1 MASTTI
7 ASVEL
12 LRRRSDEVELHVIDV
27 RTGAEFESAHIPGSH
42 NVPLDILNQNARA
55 FSTVDSPVVLVCQS
69 GQRAATAQKA
79 LGELGK
85 NPTTVLDGGI
95 NAWQASGGDIV
106 HGSTTRWAMDRQVRL
121 VAGSLALGGIL
132 ASVAVPKA
140 KWLSGGIG
148 AGLTFSALT
157 NTCTMGDMLGKLPYN
172 NPCECDIDAVLAEL
186 NNRTDAP
193 AIN

>member
-95 NAWQASGGDIV
+95 THGRPVGATSSTGRPPGGQWIARYD
-106 HGSTTRWAMDRQVRL
+106 WW
-121 VAGSLALGGIL
+121 LGH
-132 ASVAVPKA
+132 
-140 KWLSGGIG
+140 WL
-148 AGLTFSALT
+148 
-157 NTCTMGDMLGKLPYN
+157 
-172 NPCECDIDAVLAEL
+172 
-186 NNRTDAP
+186 
-193 AIN
+193 